1 MKERSGVCLAWKV
14 LLLVGLC
21 ALLLLSS
28 GALVFLLVRQKE
40 LTEELVRLE
49 AQMQELS
56 QSCRLQAVVLNQDPA
71 EARELR
77 KLQRSRRHQ
86 EEDLTQEEKDM
97 MMMMAYSMVPVKA
110 LMDLCNGSR
119 GVCLTGPPGP
129 KGFPGRAGSAGQQ
142 GVPGLEGR
150 RGKRGRPGEKGECRT
165 KGDPGPPQP
174 KGETCNGILVEGPP
188 GPRGPAGPPGPP
200 CPARYCN
207 NEVRNNTIEEHI
219 HQNNMLTE
227 PPTPHAANESQDV
240 LNVTAFKETLNT
252 SKESES
258 VSGHPE
264 YGHHDTLNETNSENV
279 TEASIRLLTAPLSQ
293 DQNSGAFNGS
303 GNITDIPMKSELVS
317 PRPAYRH
324 DTWTENS
331 TGNVTEASI
340 KLLAVLPTQH
350 RAHEAADD
358 INVTDTEIF
367 RDTDSDSSL
376 SPQNNNNQKLTSV
389 ERWINWMFQVNESPT
404 PHPTTNRHA
413 SDSEKL
419 QNIQVE
425 TESVPLNQDGGNGTL
440 HNTNREHATEAT
452 ITILR
457 APLSADQHSGAFNG
471 SGNITD
477 IPMKSELVS
486 PRPAYRHDTWTE
498 NSTGNVTEASIKLLA
513 VLPTQHRAH
522 EAADDINVTDTE
534 IFRDTDS
541 APLSEDQNS
550 DSFNN
555 SGAIIDTSI
564 KSDSSLSPQNN
575 NNQKLTSVERWINWM
590 FQVNESPT
598 PHPTTN
604 RHVSDSEKLQNIQV
618 ETESVSPN
626 QDGGN
631 GTLNNTNREHAT
643 EAAITILRE
652 SVSLYPGNGHGTLK
666 DIKSENATEATLT
679 LLTAPDSAEQNNDA
693 FKHSGTIIDKPMKGE
708 SPTPYSTEINRDV
721 SDSEK
726 HQDTTFEAESVLLPQ
741 NDSHDTSKDTER
753 VNATEATITAP
764 LSADQNSDALNNAT
778 QPSLKASL
786 SVDLERV
793 NNTGNINDTPME
805 RDSSHPL
812 QTINRINVKNNERL
826 TKTECN
832 IRNIKC
838 SEKATKMQSTFG
850 AWMSDASQVDQDRYW
865 LADHFS
871 GRHLVEHRNISAS
884 PDTRTKTIDAKR
896 FFQGCGHVVYKSS
909 FYFHNGGTNRLIK
922 FDLNTRR
929 TKTLT
934 MANSRYNN
942 LNYLSRNSKTYFK
955 FAVDENG
962 LWVIFAADT
971 EDDTMVAKLNPDTF
985 SVESVINTHYPT
997 TKAGNAFIVCG
1008 VLYFTDDKD
1017 RRVTYA
1023 FDLMRESPLDAS
1035 FDLRPAN
1042 GTLAMLSY
1050 YPNKKVLYM
1059 WDNSSVKICKVKLKY
1074 T

>member
-56 QSCRLQAVVLNQDPA
+56 QSCRLQAGVLNQDPA

-97 MMMMAYSMVPVKA
+97 MMTMAYSMVPVKA

-119 GVCLTGPPGP
+119 GVCSTGPPGP
-129 KGFPGRAGSAGQQ
+129 KGLPGRAGSAGQQ

-150 RGKRGRPGEKGECRT
+150 RGRRGRPGEKGECRT
-165 KGDPGPPQP
+165 KGDPGPPRP
-174 KGETCNGILVEGPP
+174 KGETCNDILVEGPP
-188 GPRGPAGPPGPP
+188 GPRGPAGPPGPH

-219 HQNNMLTE
+219 HQNNMLTDSSPSLADKENSSSTINNTE

-264 YGHHDTLNETNSENV
+264 YGHDTLNETNSENV

-303 GNITDIPMKSELVS
+303 GIITDIPMKSDLVS

-331 TGNVTEASI
+331 TQNVTEASI
-340 KLLAVLPTQH
+340 MLLAVLPTQH

-358 INVTDTEIF
+358 INVTDTEI
-367 RDTDSDSSL
+367 L
-376 SPQNNNNQKLTSV
+376 
-389 ERWINWMFQVNESPT
+389 
-404 PHPTTNRHA
+404 
-413 SDSEKL
+413 
-419 QNIQVE
+419 
-425 TESVPLNQDGGNGTL
+425 
-440 HNTNREHATEAT
+440 
-452 ITILR
+452 
-457 APLSADQHSGAFNG
+457 
-471 SGNITD
+471 
-477 IPMKSELVS
+477 
-486 PRPAYRHDTWTE
+486 
-498 NSTGNVTEASIKLLA
+498 
-513 VLPTQHRAH
+513 
-522 EAADDINVTDTE
+522 
-534 IFRDTDS
+534 RDTDS

-555 SGAIIDTSI
+555 SGAIIDASN
-564 KSDSSLSPQNN
+564 KS
-575 NNQKLTSVERWINWM
+575 
-590 FQVNESPT
+590 ESPT

-604 RHVSDSEKLQNIQV
+604 RDVSDSEKLQNIKV
-618 ETESVSPN
+618 ETESVSLN

-631 GTLNNTNREHAT
+631 GTLNNANREHAT
-643 EAAITILRE
+643 EATITTLRAPLSADQHSDAFSNRGTIIDKPMRSE
-652 SVSLYPGNGHGTLK
+652 SPTPHSTDNNRDASDSEKHQDIKVETGSVSLYPGNGHGALK
-666 DIKSENATEATLT
+666 DIKSEHATESTLT
-679 LLTAPDSAEQNNDA
+679 LVTAPDSAEQSNDA
-693 FKHSGTIIDKPMKGE
+693 FKHSGTIIDKPMKE
-708 SPTPYSTEINRDV
+708 SPTPYSTEIYRDV
-721 SDSEK
+721 SHSEK

-741 NDSHDTSKDTER
+741 NDSHDISKDTER

-805 RDSSHPL
+805 RDSSYPL

-826 TKTECN
+826 TKTACN

-850 AWMSDASQVDQDRYW
+850 AWMSDAFQVDQDRYW

-884 PDTRTKTIDAKR
+884 PDTRTKTIDAKG

-909 FYFHNGGTNRLIK
+909 FYFHNGGSNRLIK

>member
-56 QSCRLQAVVLNQDPA
+56 QSCRLQAGVLNQDPA

-97 MMMMAYSMVPVKA
+97 MMTMAYSMVPVKA

-119 GVCLTGPPGP
+119 GVCSTGPPGP
-129 KGFPGRAGSAGQQ
+129 KGLPGRAGSAGQQ

-150 RGKRGRPGEKGECRT
+150 RGRRGRPGEKGECRT
-165 KGDPGPPQP
+165 KGDPGPPRP
-174 KGETCNGILVEGPP
+174 KGETCNDILVEGPP
-188 GPRGPAGPPGPP
+188 GPRGPAGPPGPH

-219 HQNNMLTE
+219 HQNNMLTDSSPSLADKENSSSTINNTE

-264 YGHHDTLNETNSENV
+264 YGHDTLNETNSENV

-303 GNITDIPMKSELVS
+303 GIITDIPMKSDLVS

-331 TGNVTEASI
+331 TQNVTEASI
-340 KLLAVLPTQH
+340 MLLAVLPTQH

-358 INVTDTEIF
+358 INVTDTEI
-367 RDTDSDSSL
+367 L
-376 SPQNNNNQKLTSV
+376 
-389 ERWINWMFQVNESPT
+389 
-404 PHPTTNRHA
+404 
-413 SDSEKL
+413 
-419 QNIQVE
+419 
-425 TESVPLNQDGGNGTL
+425 
-440 HNTNREHATEAT
+440 
-452 ITILR
+452 
-457 APLSADQHSGAFNG
+457 
-471 SGNITD
+471 
-477 IPMKSELVS
+477 
-486 PRPAYRHDTWTE
+486 
-498 NSTGNVTEASIKLLA
+498 
-513 VLPTQHRAH
+513 
-522 EAADDINVTDTE
+522 
-534 IFRDTDS
+534 RDTDS

-555 SGAIIDTSI
+555 SGAIIDASN
-564 KSDSSLSPQNN
+564 KS
-575 NNQKLTSVERWINWM
+575 
-590 FQVNESPT
+590 ESPT

-604 RHVSDSEKLQNIQV
+604 RDVSDSEKLQNIKV
-618 ETESVSPN
+618 ETESVSLN

-631 GTLNNTNREHAT
+631 GTLNNANREHAT
-643 EAAITILRE
+643 EATITTLRAPLSADQHSDAFSNRGTIIDKPMRSE
-652 SVSLYPGNGHGTLK
+652 SPTPHSTDNNRDASDSEKHQDIKVETGSVSLYPGNGHGALK
-666 DIKSENATEATLT
+666 DIKSEHATESTLT
-679 LLTAPDSAEQNNDA
+679 LVTAPDSAEQSNDA

-708 SPTPYSTEINRDV
+708 SPTPYSTEIYRDV
-721 SDSEK
+721 SHSEK

-741 NDSHDTSKDTER
+741 NDSHDISKDTER

-805 RDSSHPL
+805 RDSSYPL

-826 TKTECN
+826 TKTACN

-850 AWMSDASQVDQDRYW
+850 AWMSDAFQVDQDRYW

-884 PDTRTKTIDAKR
+884 PDTRTKTIDAKG

-909 FYFHNGGTNRLIK
+909 FYFHNGGSNRLIK

>member
-56 QSCRLQAVVLNQDPA
+56 QSCRLQAGVLNQDPA
-71 EARELR
+71 ETRELR

-86 EEDLTQEEKDM
+86 EEDLTQEQKDM

-129 KGFPGRAGSAGQQ
+129 KGLPGRAGSAGQQ

-150 RGKRGRPGEKGECRT
+150 RGRRGRPGEKGECRT
-165 KGDPGPPQP
+165 KGDPGLPRP

-219 HQNNMLTE
+219 HQNNMLTDSSPSLADKENSSSTINNTE

-258 VSGHPE
+258 VSSHPE
-264 YGHHDTLNETNSENV
+264 YGHDTLNKTNSENV

-303 GNITDIPMKSELVS
+303 GNIKDIPMKSVS

-358 INVTDTEIF
+358 INVTGTEIL
-367 RDTDSDSSL
+367 RDTDSAPLPEDQNSDSFNNSGAITDASIKSDSSL
-376 SPQNNNNQKLTSV
+376 SPQNNNNNNNNNQKLTSV
-389 ERWINWMFQVNESPT
+389 ERWINWMFQVTESPT
-404 PHPTTNRHA
+404 PHPTTNRDV

-419 QNIQVE
+419 QNIKVE
-425 TESVPLNQDGGNGTL
+425 TESVSLNQDGGNGTL
-440 HNTNREHATEAT
+440 NNTNREQATEAT

-457 APLSADQHSGAFNG
+457 APLSADQHSDA
-471 SGNITD
+471 
-477 IPMKSELVS
+477 
-486 PRPAYRHDTWTE
+486 
-498 NSTGNVTEASIKLLA
+498 
-513 VLPTQHRAH
+513 
-522 EAADDINVTDTE
+522 
-534 IFRDTDS
+534 
-541 APLSEDQNS
+541 
-550 DSFNN
+550 
-555 SGAIIDTSI
+555 
-564 KSDSSLSPQNN
+564 
-575 NNQKLTSVERWINWM
+575 
-590 FQVNESPT
+590 
-598 PHPTTN
+598 N
-604 RHVSDSEKLQNIQV
+604 R
-618 ETESVSPN
+618 
-626 QDGGN
+626 
-631 GTLNNTNREHAT
+631 
-643 EAAITILRE
+643 
-652 SVSLYPGNGHGTLK
+652 
-666 DIKSENATEATLT
+666 
-679 LLTAPDSAEQNNDA
+679 
-693 FKHSGTIIDKPMKGE
+693 GTIIDKPMRSE
-708 SPTPYSTEINRDV
+708 SPTPYSTEIYRDV
-721 SDSEK
+721 SHSEK

-741 NDSHDTSKDTER
+741 NDSHDISKDTER

-778 QPSLKASL
+778 EPSLKASL

-805 RDSSHPL
+805 RDSSYPL
-812 QTINRINVKNNERL
+812 QTINRINVKKNERL

-865 LADHFS
+865 LAYHFS
-871 GRHLVEHRNISAS
+871 GRHLVEHRNISSS
-884 PDTRTKTIDAKR
+884 PNTTTKTIDANG

-909 FYFHNGGTNRLIK
+909 FYFHKGGSNRLIK

-962 LWVIFAADT
+962 LWVIFAADK

-997 TKAGNAFIVCG
+997 TKAGNTFIVCG

-1023 FDLMRESPLDAS
+1023 FDLMKESPLDAS

-1050 YPNKKVLYM
+1050 YPKKKVLYM

>member
-1 MKERSGVCLAWKV
+1 MLISLRRSFPLTSHLLAGYQICAVCASECQSSDYSAAEEQQQGTKMKERSGVCLAWKV

-56 QSCRLQAVVLNQDPA
+56 QSCRLQAGVLNQDPA

-86 EEDLTQEEKDM
+86 EEDLTQEEKDI

-119 GVCLTGPPGP
+119 GDCLTGPPGP
-129 KGFPGRAGSAGQQ
+129 KGRAGSAGQQ

-150 RGKRGRPGEKGECRT
+150 RGRRGRPGEKGERGP
-165 KGDPGPPQP
+165 KGDPGPPRP
-174 KGETCNGILVEGPP
+174 KGETCNDILVEGRP

-200 CPARYCN
+200 CPARYSN

-219 HQNNMLTE
+219 HQNNMLTDSSPSLADKENTSSTINNTE
-227 PPTPHAANESQDV
+227 PSTPHAANESQDV

-264 YGHHDTLNETNSENV
+264 YGHDTLNETNSENV

-303 GNITDIPMKSELVS
+303 GNITDIPMKS
-317 PRPAYRH
+317 
-324 DTWTENS
+324 
-331 TGNVTEASI
+331 
-340 KLLAVLPTQH
+340 
-350 RAHEAADD
+350 
-358 INVTDTEIF
+358 
-367 RDTDSDSSL
+367 
-376 SPQNNNNQKLTSV
+376 
-389 ERWINWMFQVNESPT
+389 
-404 PHPTTNRHA
+404 
-413 SDSEKL
+413 
-419 QNIQVE
+419 
-425 TESVPLNQDGGNGTL
+425 
-440 HNTNREHATEAT
+440 
-452 ITILR
+452 
-457 APLSADQHSGAFNG
+457 
-471 SGNITD
+471 
-477 IPMKSELVS
+477 
-486 PRPAYRHDTWTE
+486 
-498 NSTGNVTEASIKLLA
+498 
-513 VLPTQHRAH
+513 
-522 EAADDINVTDTE
+522 
-534 IFRDTDS
+534 

-564 KSDSSLSPQNN
+564 KSGKNQNTNLLLFIQTGGGAQYTLNFIKVVDYSQYISLSYNLLDSSLSPQNN
-575 NNQKLTSVERWINWM
+575 NNQKLTSVFERWINWM
-590 FQVNESPT
+590 FQVTESPT

-604 RHVSDSEKLQNIQV
+604 RDVSHSEKLQNIKV
-618 ETESVSPN
+618 ETESISLN
-626 QDGGN
+626 QDGGD
-631 GTLNNTNREHAT
+631 GTLNNTNRENAT
-643 EAAITILRE
+643 EATITILRAPLSADQNSDAFSNRGTIIDKPMRSESPTPHSTDNNRDVSDSEKHQDIKVETE
-652 SVSLYPGNGHGTLK
+652 SVSLYPGNGHGALK

-693 FKHSGTIIDKPMKGE
+693 FKHSGTIIDKPMKG
-708 SPTPYSTEINRDV
+708 
-721 SDSEK
+721 
-726 HQDTTFEAESVLLPQ
+726 
-741 NDSHDTSKDTER
+741 
-753 VNATEATITAP
+753 
-764 LSADQNSDALNNAT
+764 
-778 QPSLKASL
+778 ASL

-805 RDSSHPL
+805 RDSSHLL
-812 QTINRINVKNNERL
+812 QTINRINVKNNKRL

-871 GRHLVEHRNISAS
+871 GRNLVEHRKISAS
-884 PDTRTKTIDAKR
+884 PDTRTKTIDAQG

-909 FYFHNGGTNRLIK
+909 FYFHNGGSNRLIK

-934 MANSRYNN
+934 MANSRYNH

-1017 RRVTYA
+1017 RRVSYA
-1023 FDLMRESPLDAS
+1023 FDLMRVSPLDAS

-1059 WDNSSVKICKVKLKY
+1059 WDNRSVKICKVRLKY

>member
-56 QSCRLQAVVLNQDPA
+56 QSCRLQAGVLNQDPA
-71 EARELR
+71 EPRELR

-129 KGFPGRAGSAGQQ
+129 KGLPGRAGSAGQQ

-150 RGKRGRPGEKGECRT
+150 RGRRGRPGEKGECRT
-165 KGDPGPPQP
+165 KGDPGPPRP
-174 KGETCNGILVEGPP
+174 KGETYNDILVEGPP
-188 GPRGPAGPPGPP
+188 GPRGPAGPPGSP
-200 CPARYCN
+200 CPAWYCN

-219 HQNNMLTE
+219 HQNNMLTDSSPSLADKENSSSTINNTE

-264 YGHHDTLNETNSENV
+264 YGHDTLNETNSENV

-303 GNITDIPMKSELVS
+303 GIITDFPMKSDLVS

-331 TGNVTEASI
+331 TRNVTEASI

-358 INVTDTEIF
+358 INVTDTEI
-367 RDTDSDSSL
+367 L
-376 SPQNNNNQKLTSV
+376 
-389 ERWINWMFQVNESPT
+389 
-404 PHPTTNRHA
+404 
-413 SDSEKL
+413 
-419 QNIQVE
+419 
-425 TESVPLNQDGGNGTL
+425 
-440 HNTNREHATEAT
+440 
-452 ITILR
+452 
-457 APLSADQHSGAFNG
+457 
-471 SGNITD
+471 
-477 IPMKSELVS
+477 
-486 PRPAYRHDTWTE
+486 
-498 NSTGNVTEASIKLLA
+498 
-513 VLPTQHRAH
+513 
-522 EAADDINVTDTE
+522 
-534 IFRDTDS
+534 RDTDS

-555 SGAIIDTSI
+555 SGAIIDASI
-564 KSDSSLSPQNN
+564 KS
-575 NNQKLTSVERWINWM
+575 
-590 FQVNESPT
+590 ESPT

-604 RHVSDSEKLQNIQV
+604 RDVSDSEKLQNIKV
-618 ETESVSPN
+618 ETESVSLN

-631 GTLNNTNREHAT
+631 GTLNNANREHAT
-643 EAAITILRE
+643 EATITILRAPLSADQHSDAFSNRGTIIDKPMRSESPTPHSTDNNRDVSDSEKHQDIKVETE
-652 SVSLYPGNGHGTLK
+652 SVSLYPGNGHGALK
-666 DIKSENATEATLT
+666 DIKSEHPTEATLT
-679 LLTAPDSAEQNNDA
+679 LVTAPDSAEQSNDA
-693 FKHSGTIIDKPMKGE
+693 FKHSGTIIDKPMIGE
-708 SPTPYSTEINRDV
+708 SPTPYSTEIYRDV
-721 SDSEK
+721 SHSEK

-741 NDSHDTSKDTER
+741 NDSHDISKDTER

-805 RDSSHPL
+805 RDSSYPL

-826 TKTECN
+826 TKTACN

-871 GRHLVEHRNISAS
+871 GRLLVEHRNISAS
-884 PDTRTKTIDAKR
+884 PDTRTKTIDAKG

-909 FYFHNGGTNRLIK
+909 FYFHNGGTNRLRK

>member
-56 QSCRLQAVVLNQDPA
+56 QSCRLQAGVLNQDPA
-71 EARELR
+71 AARELR

-150 RGKRGRPGEKGECRT
+150 RGRRGRPGEKGECRT

-174 KGETCNGILVEGPP
+174 KGEICNGILVEGPP

-279 TEASIRLLTAPLSQ
+279 TEASMRLLTAPLSQ

-358 INVTDTEIF
+358 INVTDTEI
-367 RDTDSDSSL
+367 L
-376 SPQNNNNQKLTSV
+376 
-389 ERWINWMFQVNESPT
+389 
-404 PHPTTNRHA
+404 
-413 SDSEKL
+413 
-419 QNIQVE
+419 
-425 TESVPLNQDGGNGTL
+425 
-440 HNTNREHATEAT
+440 
-452 ITILR
+452 
-457 APLSADQHSGAFNG
+457 
-471 SGNITD
+471 
-477 IPMKSELVS
+477 
-486 PRPAYRHDTWTE
+486 
-498 NSTGNVTEASIKLLA
+498 
-513 VLPTQHRAH
+513 
-522 EAADDINVTDTE
+522 
-534 IFRDTDS
+534 RDTDS

-555 SGAIIDTSI
+555 SGAIIDASI

-575 NNQKLTSVERWINWM
+575 NNQKLTSVKRWINWI

-618 ETESVSPN
+618 ET
-626 QDGGN
+626 
-631 GTLNNTNREHAT
+631 
-643 EAAITILRE
+643 E

-726 HQDTTFEAESVLLPQ
+726 HQDTTFEAESALLPK

-753 VNATEATITAP
+753 VNATEATITAL
-764 LSADQNSDALNNAT
+764 LSADQNSDVLNNAT

-850 AWMSDASQVDQDRYW
+850 AWMSDASLVDQDRYW

-884 PDTRTKTIDAKR
+884 PDTTTKTIDAKR

-922 FDLNTRR
+922 FDLTTRR

-1050 YPNKKVLYM
+1050 YPNKKVMYM

>member
-56 QSCRLQAVVLNQDPA
+56 QSCRLQAGVLNQDPA
-71 EARELR
+71 EPRELR

-129 KGFPGRAGSAGQQ
+129 KGLPGRAGSAGQQ

-150 RGKRGRPGEKGECRT
+150 RGRRGRPGEKGECRT
-165 KGDPGPPQP
+165 KGDPGPPRP
-174 KGETCNGILVEGPP
+174 KGETYNDILVEGPP
-188 GPRGPAGPPGPP
+188 GPRGPAGPPGSP
-200 CPARYCN
+200 CPAWYCN

-219 HQNNMLTE
+219 HQNNMLTDSSPSLADKENSSSTINNTE

-264 YGHHDTLNETNSENV
+264 YGHDTLNETNSENV

-303 GNITDIPMKSELVS
+303 GIITDFPMKS
-317 PRPAYRH
+317 AYRH

-331 TGNVTEASI
+331 TRNVTEASI

-358 INVTDTEIF
+358 INVTDTEI
-367 RDTDSDSSL
+367 L
-376 SPQNNNNQKLTSV
+376 
-389 ERWINWMFQVNESPT
+389 
-404 PHPTTNRHA
+404 
-413 SDSEKL
+413 
-419 QNIQVE
+419 
-425 TESVPLNQDGGNGTL
+425 
-440 HNTNREHATEAT
+440 
-452 ITILR
+452 
-457 APLSADQHSGAFNG
+457 
-471 SGNITD
+471 
-477 IPMKSELVS
+477 
-486 PRPAYRHDTWTE
+486 
-498 NSTGNVTEASIKLLA
+498 
-513 VLPTQHRAH
+513 
-522 EAADDINVTDTE
+522 
-534 IFRDTDS
+534 RDTDS

-555 SGAIIDTSI
+555 SGAIIDASI
-564 KSDSSLSPQNN
+564 KS
-575 NNQKLTSVERWINWM
+575 
-590 FQVNESPT
+590 ESPT

-604 RHVSDSEKLQNIQV
+604 RDVSDSEKLQNIKV
-618 ETESVSPN
+618 ETESVSLN

-631 GTLNNTNREHAT
+631 GTLNNANREHAT
-643 EAAITILRE
+643 EATITILRAPLSADQHSDAFSNRGTIIDKPMRSESPTPHSTDNNRDVSDSEKHQDIKVETE
-652 SVSLYPGNGHGTLK
+652 SVSLYPGNGHGALK
-666 DIKSENATEATLT
+666 DIKSEHPTEATLT
-679 LLTAPDSAEQNNDA
+679 LVTAPDSAEQSNDA
-693 FKHSGTIIDKPMKGE
+693 FKHSGTIIDKPMIGE
-708 SPTPYSTEINRDV
+708 SPTPYSTEIYRDV
-721 SDSEK
+721 SHSEK

-741 NDSHDTSKDTER
+741 NDSHDISKDTER

-805 RDSSHPL
+805 RDSSYPL

-826 TKTECN
+826 TKTACN

-871 GRHLVEHRNISAS
+871 GRLLVEHRNISAS
-884 PDTRTKTIDAKR
+884 PDTRTKTIDAKG

-909 FYFHNGGTNRLIK
+909 FYFHNGGTNRLRK

>member
-56 QSCRLQAVVLNQDPA
+56 QSCRLQAGVLNQDPA
-71 EARELR
+71 ETRELR

-86 EEDLTQEEKDM
+86 EEDLTQEQKDM

-129 KGFPGRAGSAGQQ
+129 KGLPGRAGSAGQQ

-150 RGKRGRPGEKGECRT
+150 RGRRGRPGEKGECRT
-165 KGDPGPPQP
+165 KGDPGLPRP

-219 HQNNMLTE
+219 HQNNMLTDSSPSLADKENSSSTINNTE

-258 VSGHPE
+258 VSSHPE
-264 YGHHDTLNETNSENV
+264 YGHDTLNKTNSENV

-303 GNITDIPMKSELVS
+303 GNIKDIPMKSVS

-358 INVTDTEIF
+358 INVTGTEIL
-367 RDTDSDSSL
+367 RDTDSAPLPEDQNSDSFNNSGAITDASIKSDSSL
-376 SPQNNNNQKLTSV
+376 SPQNNNNNNNNNQKLTSV
-389 ERWINWMFQVNESPT
+389 ERWINWMFQVTESPT
-404 PHPTTNRHA
+404 PHPTTNRDV

-419 QNIQVE
+419 QNIKVE
-425 TESVPLNQDGGNGTL
+425 TESVSLNQDGGNGTL
-440 HNTNREHATEAT
+440 NNTNREQATEAT

-457 APLSADQHSGAFNG
+457 APLSADQHSDANRG
-471 SGNITD
+471 T
-477 IPMKSELVS
+477 
-486 PRPAYRHDTWTE
+486 
-498 NSTGNVTEASIKLLA
+498 
-513 VLPTQHRAH
+513 
-522 EAADDINVTDTE
+522 
-534 IFRDTDS
+534 
-541 APLSEDQNS
+541 
-550 DSFNN
+550 
-555 SGAIIDTSI
+555 IIDKPMRS
-564 KSDSSLSPQNN
+564 
-575 NNQKLTSVERWINWM
+575 
-590 FQVNESPT
+590 ESPT
-598 PHPTTN
+598 TPHSTDNN
-604 RHVSDSEKLQNIQV
+604 RDVSDSEEHQDIKV
-618 ETESVSPN
+618 ET
-626 QDGGN
+626 
-631 GTLNNTNREHAT
+631 
-643 EAAITILRE
+643 E
-652 SVSLYPGNGHGTLK
+652 SVSLYPGNGHGALK
-666 DIKSENATEATLT
+666 DIKSEHATEATLT
-679 LLTAPDSAEQNNDA
+679 LVTAPDSAEQSNDA

-708 SPTPYSTEINRDV
+708 SPTPYSTEIYRDV
-721 SDSEK
+721 SHSEK

-741 NDSHDTSKDTER
+741 NDSHDISKDTER

-778 QPSLKASL
+778 EPSLKASL

-805 RDSSHPL
+805 RDSSYPL
-812 QTINRINVKNNERL
+812 QTINRINVKKNERL

-865 LADHFS
+865 LAYHFS
-871 GRHLVEHRNISAS
+871 GRHLVEHRNISSS
-884 PDTRTKTIDAKR
+884 PNTTTKTIDANG

-909 FYFHNGGTNRLIK
+909 FYFHKGGSNRLIK

-962 LWVIFAADT
+962 LWVIFAADK

-997 TKAGNAFIVCG
+997 TKAGNTFIVCG

-1023 FDLMRESPLDAS
+1023 FDLMKESPLDAS

-1050 YPNKKVLYM
+1050 YPKKKVLYM

>member
-28 GALVFLLVRQKE
+28 GALMFLLVRQKE

-56 QSCRLQAVVLNQDPA
+56 QSCRLQAGVLNQDPA

-97 MMMMAYSMVPVKA
+97 MMTMAYSMVPVKA

-119 GVCLTGPPGP
+119 GVCSTGPPGP
-129 KGFPGRAGSAGQQ
+129 KGLPGRAGSAGQQ

-150 RGKRGRPGEKGECRT
+150 RGRRGRPGEKGECRT
-165 KGDPGPPQP
+165 KGDPGPPRP
-174 KGETCNGILVEGPP
+174 KGETCNDILVEGPP
-188 GPRGPAGPPGPP
+188 GPRGPAGPPGPH

-219 HQNNMLTE
+219 HQNNMLTDSSPSLADKDNSSSTINNTE

-264 YGHHDTLNETNSENV
+264 YGHDTLNETNSENV

-303 GNITDIPMKSELVS
+303 GIITDIPMKSDLVS

-331 TGNVTEASI
+331 TQNVTEASI

-358 INVTDTEIF
+358 INVTDTEI
-367 RDTDSDSSL
+367 L
-376 SPQNNNNQKLTSV
+376 
-389 ERWINWMFQVNESPT
+389 
-404 PHPTTNRHA
+404 
-413 SDSEKL
+413 
-419 QNIQVE
+419 
-425 TESVPLNQDGGNGTL
+425 
-440 HNTNREHATEAT
+440 
-452 ITILR
+452 
-457 APLSADQHSGAFNG
+457 
-471 SGNITD
+471 
-477 IPMKSELVS
+477 
-486 PRPAYRHDTWTE
+486 
-498 NSTGNVTEASIKLLA
+498 
-513 VLPTQHRAH
+513 
-522 EAADDINVTDTE
+522 
-534 IFRDTDS
+534 RDTDS

-555 SGAIIDTSI
+555 SGAIIDASI
-564 KSDSSLSPQNN
+564 KS
-575 NNQKLTSVERWINWM
+575 
-590 FQVNESPT
+590 ESPT

-604 RHVSDSEKLQNIQV
+604 RDVSDSEKLQNIKV
-618 ETESVSPN
+618 ETESVSLN

-631 GTLNNTNREHAT
+631 GTLNNANREHAT
-643 EAAITILRE
+643 EATITILRAPLSADQHSDAFSNRGTIIDKPMRSE
-652 SVSLYPGNGHGTLK
+652 SPTPHSTDNNRDVSDSEKLQNIKVETESVSLNQDGGNGTLNNANREHATEATITILRAPLSADQHSDAFSTRGTIIDKPMRSESPTPHSTDNNRDVSDSEKHQDIKVETGSVSLYPGNGHGALK
-666 DIKSENATEATLT
+666 DIKSEHATESTLT
-679 LLTAPDSAEQNNDA
+679 LVTAPDSGEQSNDA
-693 FKHSGTIIDKPMKGE
+693 FKHSGTIIDKPMKE
-708 SPTPYSTEINRDV
+708 SPTPYSTEIYRNV
-721 SDSEK
+721 SHSEK

-741 NDSHDTSKDTER
+741 NDSHDISKDTER

-778 QPSLKASL
+778 QPSLK
-786 SVDLERV
+786 
-793 NNTGNINDTPME
+793 
-805 RDSSHPL
+805 DSSYPL

-826 TKTECN
+826 TKTACN

-850 AWMSDASQVDQDRYW
+850 AWMSDAFQVDQDRYW

-884 PDTRTKTIDAKR
+884 PDTRTKTIDAKG

-909 FYFHNGGTNRLIK
+909 FYFHNGGSNRLIK

>member
-56 QSCRLQAVVLNQDPA
+56 QSCRLQAGVLNQDPA
-71 EARELR
+71 ETRELR

-86 EEDLTQEEKDM
+86 EEDLTQEQKDM

-129 KGFPGRAGSAGQQ
+129 KGLPGRAGSAGQQ

-150 RGKRGRPGEKGECRT
+150 RGRRGRPGEKGECRT
-165 KGDPGPPQP
+165 KGDPGLPRP

-219 HQNNMLTE
+219 HQNNMLTDSSPSLADKENSSSTINNTE

-258 VSGHPE
+258 VSSHPE
-264 YGHHDTLNETNSENV
+264 YGHDTLNKTNSENV

-303 GNITDIPMKSELVS
+303 GNIKDIPMKSVS

-358 INVTDTEIF
+358 INVTGTEIL
-367 RDTDSDSSL
+367 RDTDSAPLPEDQNSDSFNNSGAITDASIKSDSSL
-376 SPQNNNNQKLTSV
+376 SPQNNNNNNNNNQKLTSV
-389 ERWINWMFQVNESPT
+389 ERWINWMFQVTESPT
-404 PHPTTNRHA
+404 PHPTTNRDV

-419 QNIQVE
+419 QNIKVE
-425 TESVPLNQDGGNGTL
+425 TESVSLNQDGGNGTL
-440 HNTNREHATEAT
+440 NNTNREQATEAT

-457 APLSADQHSGAFNG
+457 APLSADQHSDANRG
-471 SGNITD
+471 T
-477 IPMKSELVS
+477 
-486 PRPAYRHDTWTE
+486 
-498 NSTGNVTEASIKLLA
+498 
-513 VLPTQHRAH
+513 
-522 EAADDINVTDTE
+522 
-534 IFRDTDS
+534 
-541 APLSEDQNS
+541 
-550 DSFNN
+550 
-555 SGAIIDTSI
+555 IIDKPMRS
-564 KSDSSLSPQNN
+564 
-575 NNQKLTSVERWINWM
+575 
-590 FQVNESPT
+590 ESPT
-598 PHPTTN
+598 TPHSTDNN
-604 RHVSDSEKLQNIQV
+604 RDVSDSEEHQDIKV
-618 ETESVSPN
+618 ET
-626 QDGGN
+626 
-631 GTLNNTNREHAT
+631 
-643 EAAITILRE
+643 E
-652 SVSLYPGNGHGTLK
+652 SVSLYPGNGHGALK
-666 DIKSENATEATLT
+666 DIKSEHATEATLT
-679 LLTAPDSAEQNNDA
+679 LVTAPDSAEQSNDAFNNMGTIIDKPIRSESPTTPHSTDNNRGVSDSEEHQDIKVETESVSLYPGNGHGALKDIKSEHATEATLTLVTAPDSAEQSNDA
-693 FKHSGTIIDKPMKGE
+693 FKHSGTIIDKPMKE
-708 SPTPYSTEINRDV
+708 SPTPYSTEIYRDV
-721 SDSEK
+721 SHSEK

-741 NDSHDTSKDTER
+741 NDSHDISKDTER

-778 QPSLKASL
+778 EPSLKASL

-805 RDSSHPL
+805 RDSSYPL
-812 QTINRINVKNNERL
+812 QTINRINVKKNERL

-865 LADHFS
+865 LAYHFS
-871 GRHLVEHRNISAS
+871 GRHLVEHRNISSS
-884 PDTRTKTIDAKR
+884 PNTTTKTIDANG

-909 FYFHNGGTNRLIK
+909 FYFHKGGSNRLIK

-962 LWVIFAADT
+962 LWVIFAADK

-997 TKAGNAFIVCG
+997 TKAGNTFIVCG

-1023 FDLMRESPLDAS
+1023 FDLMKESPLDAS

-1050 YPNKKVLYM
+1050 YPKKKVLYM

>member
-56 QSCRLQAVVLNQDPA
+56 QSCRLQAGVLNQDPA
-71 EARELR
+71 EPRELR

-129 KGFPGRAGSAGQQ
+129 KGLPGRAGSAGQQ

-150 RGKRGRPGEKGECRT
+150 RGRRGRPGEKGECRT
-165 KGDPGPPQP
+165 KGDPGPPRP
-174 KGETCNGILVEGPP
+174 KGETYNDILVEGPP
-188 GPRGPAGPPGPP
+188 GPRGPAGPPGSP
-200 CPARYCN
+200 CPAWYCN

-219 HQNNMLTE
+219 HQNNMLTDSSPSLADKENSSSTINNTE

-264 YGHHDTLNETNSENV
+264 YGHDTLNETNSENV

-303 GNITDIPMKSELVS
+303 GIITDFPMKSDLVS

-331 TGNVTEASI
+331 TRNVTEASI
-340 KLLAVLPTQH
+340 KLLAAPLSEDQ
-350 RAHEAADD
+350 
-358 INVTDTEIF
+358 N
-367 RDTDSDSSL
+367 SDSF
-376 SPQNNNNQKLTSV
+376 NNSGAIIDASIKS
-389 ERWINWMFQVNESPT
+389 ESPT
-404 PHPTTNRHA
+404 PHPTTNRDV

-419 QNIQVE
+419 QNIKVE
-425 TESVPLNQDGGNGTL
+425 TESVSLNQDGGNGTL
-440 HNTNREHATEAT
+440 NNANREHATEAT

-457 APLSADQHSGAFNG
+457 APLSADQHSDAFSNRG
-471 SGNITD
+471 T
-477 IPMKSELVS
+477 
-486 PRPAYRHDTWTE
+486 
-498 NSTGNVTEASIKLLA
+498 
-513 VLPTQHRAH
+513 
-522 EAADDINVTDTE
+522 
-534 IFRDTDS
+534 
-541 APLSEDQNS
+541 
-550 DSFNN
+550 
-555 SGAIIDTSI
+555 IIDKPMRS
-564 KSDSSLSPQNN
+564 
-575 NNQKLTSVERWINWM
+575 
-590 FQVNESPT
+590 ESPT
-598 PHPTTN
+598 PHSTDNN
-604 RHVSDSEKLQNIQV
+604 RDVSDSEKHQDIKV
-618 ETESVSPN
+618 ET
-626 QDGGN
+626 
-631 GTLNNTNREHAT
+631 
-643 EAAITILRE
+643 E
-652 SVSLYPGNGHGTLK
+652 SVSLYPGNGHGALK
-666 DIKSENATEATLT
+666 DIKSEHPTEATLT
-679 LLTAPDSAEQNNDA
+679 LVTAPDSAEQSNDA
-693 FKHSGTIIDKPMKGE
+693 FKHSGTIIDKPMIGE
-708 SPTPYSTEINRDV
+708 SPTPYSTEIYRDV
-721 SDSEK
+721 SHSEK

-741 NDSHDTSKDTER
+741 NDSHDISKDTER

-805 RDSSHPL
+805 RDSSYPL

-826 TKTECN
+826 TKTACN

-871 GRHLVEHRNISAS
+871 GRLLVEHRNISAS
-884 PDTRTKTIDAKR
+884 PDTRTKTIDAKG

-909 FYFHNGGTNRLIK
+909 FYFHNGGTNRLRK

>member
-56 QSCRLQAVVLNQDPA
+56 QSCRLQAGVLNQDPA

-97 MMMMAYSMVPVKA
+97 MMTMAYSMVPVKA

-119 GVCLTGPPGP
+119 GVCSTGPPGP
-129 KGFPGRAGSAGQQ
+129 KGLPGRAGSAGQQ

-150 RGKRGRPGEKGECRT
+150 RGRRGRPGEKGECRT
-165 KGDPGPPQP
+165 KGDPGPPRP
-174 KGETCNGILVEGPP
+174 KGETCNDILVEGPP
-188 GPRGPAGPPGPP
+188 GPRGPAGPPGPH

-219 HQNNMLTE
+219 HQNNMLTDSSPSLADKENSSSTINNTE

-264 YGHHDTLNETNSENV
+264 YGHDTLNETNSENV

-303 GNITDIPMKSELVS
+303 GIITDIPMKSDLVS

-331 TGNVTEASI
+331 TQNVTEASI
-340 KLLAVLPTQH
+340 MLLAVLPTQH

-358 INVTDTEIF
+358 INVTDTEI
-367 RDTDSDSSL
+367 L
-376 SPQNNNNQKLTSV
+376 
-389 ERWINWMFQVNESPT
+389 
-404 PHPTTNRHA
+404 
-413 SDSEKL
+413 
-419 QNIQVE
+419 
-425 TESVPLNQDGGNGTL
+425 
-440 HNTNREHATEAT
+440 
-452 ITILR
+452 
-457 APLSADQHSGAFNG
+457 
-471 SGNITD
+471 
-477 IPMKSELVS
+477 
-486 PRPAYRHDTWTE
+486 
-498 NSTGNVTEASIKLLA
+498 
-513 VLPTQHRAH
+513 
-522 EAADDINVTDTE
+522 
-534 IFRDTDS
+534 RDTDS

-555 SGAIIDTSI
+555 SGAIIDASN
-564 KSDSSLSPQNN
+564 KS
-575 NNQKLTSVERWINWM
+575 
-590 FQVNESPT
+590 ESPT

-604 RHVSDSEKLQNIQV
+604 RDVSDSEKLQNIKV
-618 ETESVSPN
+618 ET
-626 QDGGN
+626 G
-631 GTLNNTNREHAT
+631 
-643 EAAITILRE
+643 
-652 SVSLYPGNGHGTLK
+652 SVSLYPGNGHGALK
-666 DIKSENATEATLT
+666 DIKSEHATESTLT
-679 LLTAPDSAEQNNDA
+679 LVTAPDSAEQSNDA

-708 SPTPYSTEINRDV
+708 SPTPYSTEIYRDV
-721 SDSEK
+721 SHSEK

-741 NDSHDTSKDTER
+741 NDSHDISKDTER

-805 RDSSHPL
+805 RDSSYPL

-826 TKTECN
+826 TKTACN

-850 AWMSDASQVDQDRYW
+850 AWMSDAFQVDQDRYW

-884 PDTRTKTIDAKR
+884 PDTRTKTIDAKG

-909 FYFHNGGTNRLIK
+909 FYFHNGGSNRLIK

>member
-56 QSCRLQAVVLNQDPA
+56 QSCRLQAGILNQDPA

-97 MMMMAYSMVPVKA
+97 MMMMAYSMVPVHLAQKV
-110 LMDLCNGSR
+110 CQVER
-119 GVCLTGPPGP
+119 GLQDNRECPGWRGDEGGEDVQVKKENADPKETLVPPVLKERPAMTFSLKVVLVRGAQP
-129 KGFPGRAGSAGQQ
+129 AHL
-142 GVPGLEGR
+142 VP
-150 RGKRGRPGEKGECRT
+150 
-165 KGDPGPPQP
+165 
-174 KGETCNGILVEGPP
+174 LV
-188 GPRGPAGPPGPP
+188 
-200 CPARYCN
+200 
-207 NEVRNNTIEEHI
+207 
-219 HQNNMLTE
+219 LFE

-264 YGHHDTLNETNSENV
+264 YGHDTLNETNSENV

-303 GNITDIPMKSELVS
+303 GNITDIPMK
-317 PRPAYRH
+317 
-324 DTWTENS
+324 
-331 TGNVTEASI
+331 I
-340 KLLAVLPTQH
+340 
-350 RAHEAADD
+350 
-358 INVTDTEIF
+358 
-367 RDTDSDSSL
+367 
-376 SPQNNNNQKLTSV
+376 
-389 ERWINWMFQVNESPT
+389 ESPT
-404 PHPTTNRHA
+404 PHPTTNR
-413 SDSEKL
+413 D
-419 QNIQVE
+419 
-425 TESVPLNQDGGNGTL
+425 
-440 HNTNREHATEAT
+440 
-452 ITILR
+452 
-457 APLSADQHSGAFNG
+457 
-471 SGNITD
+471 
-477 IPMKSELVS
+477 
-486 PRPAYRHDTWTE
+486 
-498 NSTGNVTEASIKLLA
+498 
-513 VLPTQHRAH
+513 
-522 EAADDINVTDTE
+522 
-534 IFRDTDS
+534 
-541 APLSEDQNS
+541 
-550 DSFNN
+550 
-555 SGAIIDTSI
+555 
-564 KSDSSLSPQNN
+564 
-575 NNQKLTSVERWINWM
+575 
-590 FQVNESPT
+590 
-598 PHPTTN
+598 
-604 RHVSDSEKLQNIQV
+604 VSDSEKLQNIKV
-618 ETESVSPN
+618 ETESPTPHSTDNNRDVSDSEKH
-626 QDGGN
+626 QDIKVE
-631 GTLNNTNREHAT
+631 T
-643 EAAITILRE
+643 E
-652 SVSLYPGNGHGTLK
+652 SVSLYPGNGHGALK

-679 LLTAPDSAEQNNDA
+679 LLTAPDSADQNNDA

-708 SPTPYSTEINRDV
+708 SPTPYSTEIYRDV

-726 HQDTTFEAESVLLPQ
+726 HQDTTFEA
-741 NDSHDTSKDTER
+741 
-753 VNATEATITAP
+753 
-764 LSADQNSDALNNAT
+764 
-778 QPSLKASL
+778 ASL

-805 RDSSHPL
+805 RDSSHLL
-812 QTINRINVKNNERL
+812 QTINRINVKNNKRL

-871 GRHLVEHRNISAS
+871 GRNLVEHRKMSAS
-884 PDTRTKTIDAKR
+884 PDTRTKTIDAQG

-909 FYFHNGGTNRLIK
+909 FYFHNGGSNRLIK

-934 MANSRYNN
+934 MANSRYNH

-1008 VLYFTDDKD
+1008 VLYFTDDSD

-1023 FDLMRESPLDAS
+1023 FDLMRVSPW
-1035 FDLRPAN
+1035 
-1042 GTLAMLSY
+1042 MQ
-1050 YPNKKVLYM
+1050 VL
-1059 WDNSSVKICKVKLKY
+1059 I
-1074 T
+1074 